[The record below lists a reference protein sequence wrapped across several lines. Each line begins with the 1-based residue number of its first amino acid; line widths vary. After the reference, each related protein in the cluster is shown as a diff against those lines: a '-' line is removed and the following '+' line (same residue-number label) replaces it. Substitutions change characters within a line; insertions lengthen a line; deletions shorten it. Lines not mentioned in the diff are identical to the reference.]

1 MQLKKVTTILISLAI
16 LAILT
21 GCPSSVPEES
31 KTGGSTTIKERP
43 NTNPTGYTGFTIN
56 LGSETIYVA
65 DTISFSISGISDVEG
80 VKTLELLVQKPNK
93 TDFVVDPSAD
103 CTLTGENGRIS
114 YRLPEKG
121 HYRFKV
127 RFIDSNGLKTDSL
140 ADHIITL
147 SITPLV
153 IFEKVVASPTYAE
166 SITLQNLGSV
176 TVDLSKFFMKDK
188 GTKEFHPIPQGTVL
202 APGAKVTFT
211 QTQLRFGIND
221 RNEIL
226 ELKNPAGYVI
236 DTWTN

>member
-1 MQLKKVTTILISLAI
+1 MQIPKVAAILISLVI

-21 GCPSSVPEES
+21 GCPNSVPEEN
-31 KTGGSTTIKERP
+31 KTGGSTTTKERP
-43 NTNPTGYTGFTIN
+43 NTNPTSYTGFTMH
-56 LGSETIYVA
+56 LGAETIYVA

-93 TDFVVDPSAD
+93 TDYVVDRSAD
-103 CTLTGENGRIS
+103 CTLTGESGRIS

-121 HYRFKV
+121 DYRFKV
-127 RFIDSNGLKTDSL
+127 RFIDNEGLKTESL

-211 QTQLRFGIND
+211 KTQLRFGIND
-221 RNEIL
+221 RNEKL